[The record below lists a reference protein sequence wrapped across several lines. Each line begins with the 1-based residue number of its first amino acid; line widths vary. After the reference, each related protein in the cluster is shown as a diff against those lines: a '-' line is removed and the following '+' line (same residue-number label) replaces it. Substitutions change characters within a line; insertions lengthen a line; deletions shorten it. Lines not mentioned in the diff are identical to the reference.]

1 MNAAFSK
8 RALVRIISFTAAVGL
23 LIVGA
28 AVSGFKLTSRYRN
41 TVEYRYQL
49 ALNNLSDYVTNIKT
63 TLEKSLYS
71 NTASQQQPI
80 FAKLMTM
87 SEGAKSSL
95 SQLPISIEQSTS
107 IQKYL
112 GQVGDYAFFALSKI
126 AKNEE
131 LSEAEQ
137 SNLKKFYEY
146 ACELDTAVED
156 VAAAY
161 GDGSVNLGKTLTLK
175 GNIEQIGSEAEELTL
190 DGGFREMN
198 EGFTDYPTMIY
209 DGPFSDHITQQK
221 PKFLEGKTEVS
232 QQQALMIAA
241 NFTGIDKSKLNFEGR
256 TEGNLPTY
264 NFSSG
269 NVYITVSQVGGFVEI
284 FRDSTEVQKK
294 TLSYNDALDEAKRFL
309 TRHFKEEFT
318 ESYYLIDNNI
328 CTINFAYTEDKVIC
342 YSDLIKVGVNMQTGE
357 IVSYC
362 ATGYLMNH
370 TDRNI
375 KNPKI
380 SKQLAQQ
387 SLSENLKVQ
396 SCKTALIPTAGNNEV
411 LTYEFDCV
419 AGNEKV
425 LVYVNCETGLEEQ
438 IYIVL
443 ESDNGVLVM

>member
-1 MNAAFSK
+1 MNRTFSK
-8 RALVRIISFTAAVGL
+8 RALVRIISFTAAVGV
-23 LIVGA
+23 LIACA
-28 AVSGFKLTSRYRN
+28 AVSGYKLTSRYRN
-41 TVEYRYQL
+41 TAEYRYQL
-49 ALNNLSDYVTNIKT
+49 ALNNLSDYVTNIRT

-71 NTASQQQPI
+71 NTAAQQQPI

-95 SQLPISIEQSTS
+95 SQLPISLEQSTA

-126 AKNEE
+126 AKNEQ
-131 LSEAEQ
+131 LSNAEQ
-137 SNLKKFYEY
+137 DYLKKFYEY

-161 GDGSVNLGKTLTLK
+161 GDGSVKLGKTLTLK
-175 GNIEQIGSEAEELTL
+175 GNIEDIGNEVEELAL

-209 DGPFSDHITQQK
+209 DGPFSDHILQQK
-221 PKFLEGKTEVS
+221 PKFLEGKPDVAQE
-232 QQQALMIAA
+232 QALMIAA
-241 NFTGIDKSKLNFEGR
+241 NFLKLDKGKLNFEGR

-264 NFSSG
+264 NFSAG
-269 NVYITVSQVGGFVEI
+269 NMYVTVTQVGGMVEL
-284 FRDSTEVQKK
+284 FRDSTEIQKT
-294 TLSYNDALDEAKRFL
+294 TLSYDDALKEAKKFL
-309 TRHFKEEFT
+309 MSRFKENFT

-328 CTINFAYTEDKVIC
+328 CTINFAYTEDDVIC
-342 YSDLIKVGVNMQTGE
+342 YSDLVKIGVNMQTGE
-357 IVSYC
+357 IVSYS

-370 TDRNI
+370 HERNI

-396 SCKTALIPTAGNNEV
+396 SCKTALIPSKGNNES
-411 LTYEFDCV
+411 LAYEFDCT

-425 LVYVNCETGLEEQ
+425 LVYVNCETGMEEQ

>member
-1 MNAAFSK
+1 MIGAFSK
-8 RALVRIISFTAAVGL
+8 RALVRIISFSAAVGL

-28 AVSGFKLTSRYRN
+28 AVSSYKLTSRYRN
-41 TVEYRYQL
+41 SSEYKYQL
-49 ALNNLSDYVTNIKT
+49 ALNNLSDYTTNIKT
-63 TLEKSLYS
+63 TLQKSLYS
-71 NTASQQQPI
+71 NTAAQQQPI

-95 SQLPISIEQSTS
+95 SQLPVSVEQSTAV
-107 IQKYL
+107 QKYL

-126 AKNEE
+126 AKDEE
-131 LSEAEQ
+131 LSNEEKE
-137 SNLKKFYEY
+137 NLKKFYEY

-175 GNIEQIGSEAEELTL
+175 GNIEKIGSETEELTL

-221 PKFLEGKTEVS
+221 PKFLEGKSEVS
-232 QQQALMIAA
+232 EQQALMIAA
-241 NFTGIDKSKLNFEGR
+241 NFAKVDKGKLTYEGR

-264 NFSSG
+264 NFSGG
-269 NVYITVSQVGGFVEI
+269 NFYITVTQTGGYIDI
-284 FRDSTEVQKK
+284 FRDTNEVPKK
-294 TLSYNDALDEAKRFL
+294 TLSYNDALDEAKKFL
-309 TRHFKEEFT
+309 TKIFKENFT

-328 CTINFAYTEDKVIC
+328 CTINFAYTEDDVIC

-357 IVSYC
+357 IASYC

-370 TDRNI
+370 TERNI

-380 SKQLAQQ
+380 SKQLAQN
-387 SLSENLKVQ
+387 SLSDNLNIR

-411 LTYEFDCV
+411 LTYEFDCT

-443 ESDNGVLVM
+443 ECDNGVLVM